1 MSAEEGGRSEA
12 LVSLGLGP
20 GANDE
25 EMQQFFAMGMLM
37 NVIASMDATSHS
49 SAWIKACLPP
59 AWLAPEWAEQ
69 LS

>member
-1 MSAEEGGRSEA
+1 
-12 LVSLGLGP
+12 
-20 GANDE
+20 
-25 EMQQFFAMGMLM
+25 MQQFFAMGMLM